1 MKRALI
7 IVGALLVGLC
17 IVLGVAYAYEHDEE
31 EVAFEDLSTK
41 SRYINSAGEFVG
53 TFTTDLDGRSLS
65 GFDYEIEDGILY
77 ITAYQTAGTAEAMKA
92 DKNGYVELRI
102 PNCKNV
108 KAVYYVADGEENKMT
123 FNK

>member
-7 IVGALLVGLC
+7 IIGALLVGLC

-31 EVAFEDLSTK
+31 EVLFKDLTTK
-41 SRYINSAGEFVG
+41 SRYINSSGEFVG
-53 TFTTDLDGRSLS
+53 TFSTDANGKQIS
-65 GFDYEIEDGILY
+65 GFEYEIEDGILY
-77 ITAYQTAGTAEAMKA
+77 ITAYQTAGTADALKT
-92 DKNGYVELRI
+92 DKDGFAELRI

-108 KAVYYVADGEENKMT
+108 KALYYVADGEENKMT